1 MRRVSPVS
9 LVLVLFSAAVVNAAI
24 AEPSLVLLSGRVFT
38 GDTARPWAE
47 AVAIE
52 GDRIS
57 AVGTT
62 AEIKALAGATTKV
75 IDLAGRLVIPG
86 INDAHMHP
94 GFAAPVFR
102 TDLGMDPSPV
112 RVEAAVHNAFEETTP
127 DTWIVFDIGMSALLD
142 PEVNA
147 ESLEL
152 VAPGRKVL
160 LIAWTGHGAILSN
173 AAMAALDVK
182 PDAKDPDGGWYG
194 RDANGRL
201 DGRAFEYAQYP
212 LERRVADSAT
222 DAELVEHVR
231 AWSEEAL
238 SYGITSAQVMPWG
251 SEKRFIDALARAKTP
266 LRVRVIDL
274 LDHAD
279 TKTDAVKWILDGTP
293 LERNA
298 ALRNEPY
305 AAGGKGRLNF
315 KDFAPMVRAAA
326 AAAAKRQLL
335 VHAVGDL
342 AAETALKSFAQN
354 PTLVRPRIEHGD
366 GVQRDLFP
374 LAKSTGAVIV
384 QNPTHFE
391 ARPFF
396 PSGDYQLLKSFLT
409 AGIPI
414 ALGSDGPTNP
424 YLNILLATERR
435 NNPDEALTREEAVRA
450 YTSGS
455 AYAEMK
461 EREKGTIAKGM
472 LADMAVLSQDI
483 FEVPPPALPE
493 TQSVLTIVGGKVVY
507 SRP

>member
-1 MRRVSPVS
+1 VFF
-9 LVLVLFSAAVVNAAI
+9 LFSTALFSTI
-24 AEPSLVLLSGRVFT
+24 AEAEPTIVLLSGKVFT

-62 AEIKALAGATTKV
+62 AEIRALAGAHTQV
-75 IDLAGRLVIPG
+75 IDLAGRVVIPG

-102 TDLGMDPSPV
+102 TELGMDPSRV
-112 RVEAAVHNAFEETTP
+112 RVEAAIHNAIEETP
-127 DTWIVFDIGMSALLD
+127 ADTWIMFDIGMSVLLD

-147 ESLEL
+147 ESLETF
-152 VAPGRKVL
+152 AGGRKVML
-160 LIAWTGHGAILSN
+160 TAWTGHGAILSN
-173 AAMAALDVK
+173 TAMEALGVK
-182 PDAKDPDGGWYG
+182 PDAKDPDGGWFG

-212 LERRVADSAT
+212 LGRKVADTAT
-222 DAELVEHVR
+222 DAELIEHVR
-231 AWSEEAL
+231 TWSDEAL
-238 SYGITSAQVMPWG
+238 SYGITSTQVMPWG
-251 SEKRFIDALARAKTP
+251 TEKRFIDALARAKTP
-266 LRVRVIDL
+266 LRVRVIDF
-274 LDHAD
+274 LDHDD
-279 TKTDAVKWILDGTP
+279 TRTDAVKWILDGTP

-298 ALRNEPY
+298 ALRSEY

-315 KDFAPMVRAAA
+315 TNFAPMVRAAA
-326 AAAAKRQLL
+326 ASKRQLL
-335 VHAVGDL
+335 VHVAGDL
-342 AAETALKSFAQN
+342 AAETALKAFAQS
-354 PTLVRPRIEHGD
+354 PTLVRPRLEHGD

-374 LAKSTGAVIV
+374 LVKSTGAVIV
-384 QNPTHFE
+384 QNPSHFE
-391 ARPFF
+391 ARSFF
-396 PSGDYQLLKSFLT
+396 PRGEYQLLKSFLN

-414 ALGSDGPTNP
+414 ALGSDGPMNP
-424 YLNILLATERR
+424 YLNILLATERQ

-472 LADMAVLSQDI
+472 LADLAVLSQNI

-493 TQSVLTIVGGKVVY
+493 TRSVLTIVGGKVVY
-507 SRP
+507 SMP

>member
-9 LVLVLFSAAVVNAAI
+9 LVLVLFSALAANAANA
-24 AEPSLVLLSGRVFT
+24 AEPSVVLISGKVFT

-52 GDRIS
+52 GERIS
-57 AVGTT
+57 GVGTT

-75 IDLAGRLVIPG
+75 IDLGGRLVIPG

-127 DTWIVFDIGMSALLD
+127 ETWIVFDIGMTTLFD

-147 ESLEL
+147 QSLEL
-152 VAPGRKVL
+152 AAPGRKVL
-160 LIAWTGHGAILSN
+160 LIGWTGHGAILSP
-173 AAMAALDVK
+173 AAMEALGVK
-182 PDAKDPDGGWYG
+182 PDAKDPEGGWFG
-194 RDANGRL
+194 RDADGHL

-212 LERRVADSAT
+212 LERMVADTAT
-222 DAELVEHVR
+222 ESELVEHVR
-231 AWSEEAL
+231 AWSDQLL

-298 ALRNEPY
+298 ALRSEY

-315 KDFAPMVRAAA
+315 RDFAPMVRAAA
-326 AAAAKRQLL
+326 ASKRQLL
-335 VHAVGDL
+335 VHAAGDL
-342 AAETALKSFAQN
+342 AAETALKAFAQS

-374 LAKSTGAVIV
+374 LVKSTGAVIV
-384 QNPTHFE
+384 QNPSHFE

-396 PSGDYQLLKSFLT
+396 PSGDYQLLKSFVT

-414 ALGSDGPTNP
+414 ALGSDGPINP

-455 AYAEMK
+455 AFAEMK

-472 LADMAVLSQDI
+472 LADLAVLSQNI

-493 TQSVLTIVGGKVVY
+493 TQSVITIVGGKVVY
-507 SRP
+507 SRLQ

>member
-1 MRRVSPVS
+1 MRRVALVS
-9 LVLVLFSAAVVNAAI
+9 LAFFLFSAAADANAAS
-24 AEPSLVLLSGRVFT
+24 AEPSIVLLAGKVFT
-38 GDTARPWAE
+38 GDAARPWAE

-62 AEIKALAGATTKV
+62 EEIKVLAGTRTQV

-94 GFAAPVFR
+94 GFAAPAFR
-102 TDLGMDPSPV
+102 TDLGMDPS
-112 RVEAAVHNAFEETTP
+112 RGKVEAAIHNAVEETTA
-127 DTWIVFDIGMSALLD
+127 DTWIMFGIGMSVLLD

-147 ESLEL
+147 ESLETF
-152 VAPGRKVL
+152 ASGRKVL
-160 LIAWTGHGAILSN
+160 LIGWTGHGAILSN

-182 PDAKDPDGGWYG
+182 PDANDPEGGWFG
-194 RDANGRL
+194 RDAEGRI

-212 LERRVADSAT
+212 LERKVADTAT
-222 DAELVEHVR
+222 EAELVEHVR
-231 AWSEEAL
+231 TWSDEAL
-238 SYGITSAQVMPWG
+238 SYGITSTQVMPWG
-251 SEKRFIDALARAKTP
+251 SEKRFIEAVSRAKTP
-266 LRVRVIDL
+266 LRVRVIDFL
-274 LDHAD
+274 NHSD
-279 TKTDAVKWILDGTP
+279 TRTDAVKWILDGTP

-298 ALRNEPY
+298 ALRSEQY

-315 KDFAPMVRAAA
+315 TNFAPMVRAAA
-326 AAAAKRQLL
+326 ASKRQIL
-335 VHAVGDL
+335 VHAAGDL
-342 AAETALKSFAQN
+342 AAETALKAFAQS
-354 PTLVRPRIEHGD
+354 PTLVRPRLEHGD

-374 LAKSTGAVIV
+374 LVKSTGTVIV
-384 QNPTHFE
+384 QNPSHFE
-391 ARPFF
+391 ARSFF
-396 PSGDYQLLKSFLT
+396 PRGDYQLLKSFLN

-414 ALGSDGPTNP
+414 AIGSDGPMNP

-472 LADMAVLSQDI
+472 LADLAVLSQDI

-493 TQSVLTIVGGKVVY
+493 TRSVLTIVGGKIAY
-507 SRP
+507 SNL

>member
-1 MRRVSPVS
+1 MRRVALVS
-9 LVLVLFSAAVVNAAI
+9 LAFFLLGAVAQAEPTLVLV
-24 AEPSLVLLSGRVFT
+24 SGKVFT
-38 GDTARPWAE
+38 GDAARPWAE

-62 AEIKALAGATTKV
+62 AEIRALAGANTQV
-75 IDLAGRLVIPG
+75 IDLSGRLVIPG

-102 TDLGMDPSPV
+102 TDLGMDPSSA
-112 RVEAAVHNAFEETTP
+112 RVASAVHNAFEETPP
-127 DTWIVFDIGMSALLD
+127 DTWIMFDVGVSALFD

-147 ESLEL
+147 EALEM

-160 LIAWTGHGAILSN
+160 LIGWTGHGAILSP
-173 AAMAALDVK
+173 AAMEALGVK
-182 PDAKDPDGGWYG
+182 PDAKDPEGGWFG
-194 RDANGRL
+194 RDANGAL

-212 LERRVADSAT
+212 LERKVADTAT
-222 DAELVEHVR
+222 DTELVEHVR

-251 SEKRFIDALARAKTP
+251 NEKRFIDAVARAKTP
-266 LRVRVIDL
+266 LRVRVIDF

-326 AAAAKRQLL
+326 ASKRQLL

-342 AAETALKSFAQN
+342 AAETALKAFAQS

-374 LAKSTGAVIV
+374 LVKSTGAVIV
-384 QNPTHFE
+384 QNPSHFE

-396 PSGDYQLLKSFLT
+396 PRGDYQLLKSFVT

-424 YLNILLATERR
+424 YLNILMATERR

-455 AYAEMK
+455 AFAEMK

-472 LADMAVLSQDI
+472 LADLAVLSQNI
-483 FEVPPPALPE
+483 FEVPPPALPD
-493 TQSVLTIVGGKVVY
+493 TQSVITIVGGKVVY
-507 SRP
+507 SKP

>member
-1 MRRVSPVS
+1 MRRVALVS
-9 LVLVLFSAAVVNAAI
+9 LAFFLLSAAAQAEPTLVLV
-24 AEPSLVLLSGRVFT
+24 SGKVFT

-57 AVGTT
+57 LVGTS
-62 AEIKALAGATTKV
+62 AEIRALAGARTQV
-75 IDLAGRLVIPG
+75 IELDGRLVIPG

-94 GFAAPVFR
+94 GFAAPAFR
-102 TDLGMDPSPV
+102 ADLGMDPSPV
-112 RVEAAVHNAFEETTP
+112 RVEAAIHGASEETP
-127 DTWIVFDIGMSALLD
+127 ADTWIMLDIGMSALLD

-152 VAPGRKVL
+152 AAPGRKVL
-160 LIAWTGHGAILSN
+160 LIGWTGHGAILSN
-173 AAMAALDVK
+173 AAMEALGVK
-182 PDAKDPDGGWYG
+182 ADAKDPDGGWFG
-194 RDANGRL
+194 RDAEGRL

-212 LERRVADSAT
+212 LERKVADTAT
-222 DAELVEHVR
+222 DAELAEHVR

-251 SEKRFIDALARAKTP
+251 NEKRFIDALARAKTP
-266 LRVRVIDL
+266 LRVRVIDF

-315 KDFAPMVRAAA
+315 KDFSPMVRAAA
-326 AAAAKRQLL
+326 ASKRQLL

-342 AAETALKSFAQN
+342 AAETALKAFAQN

-374 LAKSTGAVIV
+374 LVKSTGAVIV
-384 QNPTHFE
+384 QNPSHFE

-396 PSGDYQLLKSFLT
+396 PRGDYQLLKSFLN

-455 AYAEMK
+455 AFAEMK

-472 LADMAVLSQDI
+472 LADLAVLSQNI
-483 FEVPPPALPE
+483 FEVPPPALPG
-493 TQSVLTIVGGKVVY
+493 TQSVITIVGGKVVY
-507 SRP
+507 SKP

>member
-1 MRRVSPVS
+1 MRRVALVS
-9 LVLVLFSAAVVNAAI
+9 LAFCLLSGIAQ
-24 AEPSLVLLSGRVFT
+24 AEPSLVLLSGKVFT

-62 AEIKALAGATTKV
+62 AEIRALAGATTKV

-102 TDLGMDPSPV
+102 ADLGMDPNPV
-112 RVEAAVHNAFEETTP
+112 RVESAVHNAFEETP
-127 DTWIVFDIGMSALLD
+127 ADTWIMFDIGMSALLD

-147 ESLEL
+147 ESLERA
-152 VAPGRKVL
+152 APGRKVL
-160 LIAWTGHGAILSN
+160 LVAWTGHGAILSN
-173 AAMAALDVK
+173 AAMEALGVK
-182 PDAKDPDGGWYG
+182 SDAKDPDGGWFG
-194 RDANGRL
+194 RDADGRL

-212 LERRVADSAT
+212 LERRVADTAT
-222 DAELVEHVR
+222 DTELAESVR

-238 SYGITSAQVMPWG
+238 AYGITSAQVMPWG

-266 LRVRVIDL
+266 LRVRVIDF

-279 TKTDAVKWILDGTP
+279 TKTDAVKWVLDGTP

-326 AAAAKRQLL
+326 ASKRQLL

-342 AAETALKSFAQN
+342 AAETALKAFAQS

-374 LAKSTGAVIV
+374 LVKSTGAVIV
-384 QNPTHFE
+384 QNPSHFE
-391 ARPFF
+391 ARPLF
-396 PSGDYQLLKSFLT
+396 PRGDYQLLKSFLT

-455 AYAEMK
+455 AFAEMK

-472 LADMAVLSQDI
+472 LADLAVLSQNI

-493 TQSVLTIVGGKVVY
+493 TQSVMTIVGGKVVY